1 MVENL
6 ENKNVIINRT
16 GTGTCAFIGYSAQ
29 AREHWIAHSKSR
41 SLRNTANKFGE
52 CAQCNTGLRTESD
65 YVMIVHSVPD
75 EQHIAPF
82 IRCISCYVAGAN
94 KLTQ

>member
-6 ENKNVIINRT
+6 ETNIVNRT
-16 GTGTCAFIGYSAQ
+16 GTGTCGFIGYSAQ

-52 CAQCNTGLRTESD
+52 CAQCNIGLRTESD
-65 YVMIVHSVPD
+65 YVMIVHSIPD
-75 EQHIAPF
+75 EHIAPF
-82 IRCISCYVAGAN
+82 IRCVSCYVAGAN
-94 KLTQ
+94 KLKQ